1 MDKEEEKIEK
11 ILDALEKEYNYYTDL
26 GYKLLEKDNLQGSQL
41 HYAEASAFGRAKWI
55 VEDIWYER
63 EV

>member
-1 MDKEEEKIEK
+1 MNKEEKIEK
-11 ILDALEKEYNYYTDL
+11 ILDKLEKEYNYYNDL
-26 GYKLLEKDNLQGSQL
+26 GYKLLEKNNINGSQL

-63 EV
+63 EE

>member
-11 ILDALEKEYNYYTDL
+11 ILDKLEKEYNYYNGL
-26 GYKLLEKDNLQGSQL
+26 GYKLLEKNNINGSQL

-63 EV
+63 EE